1 MPFYFIDNM
10 EYLINL
16 VIQIVRISELLWV
29 GLTSVMASPV
39 SKSIVA
45 SKENIFQ
52 LFVYRLEYQTFK
64 HKVNLI

>member
-39 SKSIVA
+39 SKSIVV